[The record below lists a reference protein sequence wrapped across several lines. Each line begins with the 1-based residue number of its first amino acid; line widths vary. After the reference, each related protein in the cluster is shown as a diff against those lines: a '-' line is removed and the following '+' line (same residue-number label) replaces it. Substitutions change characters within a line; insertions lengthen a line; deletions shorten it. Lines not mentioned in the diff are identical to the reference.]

1 MNQDSPIDPDTV
13 VSIKEVT
20 VIKDGHRL
28 IEGVNWEI
36 KAGERWILFGANGSG
51 KTTLMEVVSSYLFP
65 ARGSV
70 HLFGHKLGKVDVR
83 KLRPRIGYV
92 GPAPTQLV
100 RTTFPG
106 IEIVLTGLHASFVD
120 TRWHTYEDAD
130 WERARECLR
139 LLHAER
145 LADREF
151 GTMSEGEKKRVLI
164 ARSLMASPDLLLLDE
179 PGSGLD
185 LGARERSGR
194 LTGGAGSQPRVHPG
208 GPGHPSR
215 RGDPARLRPHHHD
228 VGRQRGHLR
237 SNRGSPDAGGTLP
250 HLRHEPRSR
259 TTRPPLARLVTRRRL
274 TTSCQLPA
282 RTRPPRVCAWSPFAH
297 CAERSCLA
305 HVLHIEVARIG
316 GWAPRLEPGALS
328 PTQWGK
334 GPP

>member
-1 MNQDSPIDPDTV
+1 MTQDSSGGVQLDPDVV
-13 VSIKEVT
+13 VSVDGVT

-28 IEGVNWEI
+28 IEGVDWTI
-36 KAGERWILFGANGSG
+36 RAGERWILFGANGSG

-83 KLRPRIGYV
+83 KVRTRIGYV

-139 LLHAER
+139 TLHAER

-164 ARSLMASPDLLLLDE
+164 ARSLMSSPDLLLLDE

-185 LGARERSGR
+185 LGARERLVDSLAALAASPESTPVVLVTHHVEEIPPGFDHIIMMSGGKLVTSGHIEEV
-194 LTGGAGSQPRVHPG
+194 LTPEA
-208 GPGHPSR
+208 
-215 RGDPARLRPHHHD
+215 L
-228 VGRQRGHLR
+228 
-237 SNRGSPDAGGTLP
+237 
-250 HLRHEPRSR
+250 SR
-259 TTRPPLARLVTRRRL
+259 TFDMNLDLEKRNGRWR
-274 TTSCQLPA
+274 
-282 RTRPPRVCAWSPFAH
+282 AWSPDVS
-297 CAERSCLA
+297 R
-305 HVLHIEVARIG
+305 
-316 GWAPRLEPGALS
+316 
-328 PTQWGK
+328 
-334 GPP
+334 

>member
-1 MNQDSPIDPDTV
+1 MTQDSSGGAQLDPDVV
-13 VSIKEVT
+13 VSVDGVT

-28 IEGVNWEI
+28 IEGVDWTI
-36 KAGERWILFGANGSG
+36 RAGERWILFGANGSG

-83 KLRPRIGYV
+83 KVRTRIGYV

-139 LLHAER
+139 TLHAER

-164 ARSLMASPDLLLLDE
+164 ARSLMSSPDLLLLDE

-185 LGARERSGR
+185 LGARERLVDSLAALAASPESTPVVLVTHHVEEIPPGFDHIIMMSGGKLVTSGHIEEV
-194 LTGGAGSQPRVHPG
+194 LTPEA
-208 GPGHPSR
+208 
-215 RGDPARLRPHHHD
+215 L
-228 VGRQRGHLR
+228 
-237 SNRGSPDAGGTLP
+237 
-250 HLRHEPRSR
+250 SR
-259 TTRPPLARLVTRRRL
+259 TFDMNLDLEKRNGRWR
-274 TTSCQLPA
+274 
-282 RTRPPRVCAWSPFAH
+282 AWSPDVS
-297 CAERSCLA
+297 R
-305 HVLHIEVARIG
+305 
-316 GWAPRLEPGALS
+316 
-328 PTQWGK
+328 
-334 GPP
+334 

>member
-1 MNQDSPIDPDTV
+1 MNQDAPIDPDTI
-13 VSIKEVT
+13 VSIRDVT

-28 IEGVNWEI
+28 IEGVNWEV

-100 RTTFPG
+100 RTTFPS

-120 TRWHTYEDAD
+120 TRWHTYADAD
-130 WERARECLR
+130 WERARQCLR

-185 LGARERSGR
+185 LGARERLVDSLAALAASPEATPVVLVTHHVEEIPPGFDHIIMMSGGKVITSGR
-194 LTGGAGSQPRVHPG
+194 IEEVLTPEALSRTFDMNLDLE
-208 GPGHPSR
+208 R
-215 RGDPARLRPHHHD
+215 RG
-228 VGRQRGHLR
+228 
-237 SNRGSPDAGGTLP
+237 
-250 HLRHEPRSR
+250 
-259 TTRPPLARLVTRRRL
+259 RRWH
-274 TTSCQLPA
+274 
-282 RTRPPRVCAWSPFAH
+282 AWSPD
-297 CAERSCLA
+297 
-305 HVLHIEVARIG
+305 VG
-316 GWAPRLEPGALS
+316 
-328 PTQWGK
+328 
-334 GPP
+334 

>member
-1 MNQDSPIDPDTV
+1 MMNHDAAIDPDTI
-13 VSIKEVT
+13 VSIKDVT

-36 KAGERWILFGANGSG
+36 RAGERWILFGANGSG

-106 IEIVLTGLHASFVD
+106 VEIVLTGLHASFVD

-145 LADREF
+145 LAEREF

-164 ARSLMASPDLLLLDE
+164 ARSLMSSPELLLLDE

-185 LGARERSGR
+185 LGARERLVDSLAALAASPESTPVVLVTHHVEEIPPGFDHIIMMSGGKVVTSGR
-194 LTGGAGSQPRVHPG
+194 VEEVLTPEA
-208 GPGHPSR
+208 
-215 RGDPARLRPHHHD
+215 L
-228 VGRQRGHLR
+228 
-237 SNRGSPDAGGTLP
+237 
-250 HLRHEPRSR
+250 SR
-259 TTRPPLARLVTRRRL
+259 TFDMNLDLEKRNGRWR
-274 TTSCQLPA
+274 
-282 RTRPPRVCAWSPFAH
+282 AWSPD
-297 CAERSCLA
+297 
-305 HVLHIEVARIG
+305 VG
-316 GWAPRLEPGALS
+316 
-328 PTQWGK
+328 
-334 GPP
+334 

>member
-1 MNQDSPIDPDTV
+1 MTQDSSGGVQLDPDVV
-13 VSIKEVT
+13 VSVDGVT

-28 IEGVNWEI
+28 IEGVDWTI
-36 KAGERWILFGANGSG
+36 RAGERWILFGANGSG

-83 KLRPRIGYV
+83 KVRTRIGYV

-139 LLHAER
+139 TLHAER

-164 ARSLMASPDLLLLDE
+164 ARSLMSSPDLLLLDE

-185 LGARERSGR
+185 LGARERLVDSLAALAASPESTPVVLVTHHVEEIPPGFDHIIMMSGGKLVTSGHIEEV
-194 LTGGAGSQPRVHPG
+194 LTPEA
-208 GPGHPSR
+208 
-215 RGDPARLRPHHHD
+215 L
-228 VGRQRGHLR
+228 
-237 SNRGSPDAGGTLP
+237 
-250 HLRHEPRSR
+250 SR
-259 TTRPPLARLVTRRRL
+259 TFDMNLDLEKRNGRWR
-274 TTSCQLPA
+274 
-282 RTRPPRVCAWSPFAH
+282 AWSPDV
-297 CAERSCLA
+297 S
-305 HVLHIEVARIG
+305 G
-316 GWAPRLEPGALS
+316 
-328 PTQWGK
+328 
-334 GPP
+334 